1 MEHGL
6 SVEADKIWKMN
17 KNGGWNNHGGW
28 FYIYWNVVFLKHKNI
43 ILIHSGSKLIEFAE
57 FSSFS
62 IIFVGKERKIMI
74 FLFISAIFNNRGGSN
89 KAMEAVFLSPNK

>member
-1 MEHGL
+1 M
-6 SVEADKIWKMN
+6 EADKIWKMN

-28 FYIYWNVVFLKHKNI
+28 FYINWNVVFLKHKTI
-43 ILIHSGSKLIEFAE
+43 ILIHFGLKLIEFAE

-62 IIFVGKERKIMI
+62 IILVGKEIKIMI
-74 FLFISAIFNNRGGSN
+74 FLFRSGIFNNSGGSN